1 MDILKIVLI
10 ALLATVMILIIK
22 QTRPEL
28 AVLVSVITVTILFL
42 FSIDKI
48 GQVVELLNR
57 LSSSAGIPN
66 ELLGIILKIVGIA
79 YITEFGANICKDVGE
94 TAIASKVQFAG
105 KCIIIVLGMGIIGN
119 FVETILGIL

>member
-1 MDILKIVLI
+1 MDIFKIILI

-28 AVLVSVITVTILFL
+28 AMAVSVVTVVILFL
-42 FSIDKI
+42 FSIDKV

-57 LSSSAGIPN
+57 LSSSAGLPLEFLNIV
-66 ELLGIILKIVGIA
+66 LKIVGIA

-105 KCIIIVLGMGIIGN
+105 KCIIITLGIGIIGN
-119 FVETILGIL
+119 FVETVLGIL

>member
-1 MDILKIVLI
+1 MDIFKIILI

-22 QTRPEL
+22 QTRPEFE
-28 AVLVSVITVTILFL
+28 VMVSVITVVILFL
-42 FSIDKI
+42 FSMDKV

-57 LSSSAGIPN
+57 LADNAGLPK
-66 ELLGIILKIVGIA
+66 EFLSIILKIVGIA

-105 KCIIIVLGMGIIGN
+105 KCVIVVLGISIIGN
-119 FVETILGIL
+119 FVDTVLGIL